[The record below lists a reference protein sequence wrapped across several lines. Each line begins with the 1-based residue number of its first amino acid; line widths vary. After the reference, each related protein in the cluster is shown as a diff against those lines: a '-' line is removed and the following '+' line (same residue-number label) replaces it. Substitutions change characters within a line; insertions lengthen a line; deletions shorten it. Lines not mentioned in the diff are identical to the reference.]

1 MITVNVIENR
11 IVGSIGEEPF
21 SVSYTKEVYEK
32 MLELAQI
39 ANTAESMEEYTKACE
54 DFGALSIEDYVTL
67 IESKHPDIYVS
78 KKTGEFFLK
87 HNNVISSI
95 PMPKA
100 LVERIYESMD
110 KGLDFSPLIKMWTRW
125 LRNPILRN
133 KTKNGKGSQFSEK
146 MFNFINMTYVHPK
159 LREKFIKDGF
169 SDTVATEKATMYQVK
184 ITNEGLING
193 YKVSKEVLHKF
204 DTETG
209 EVVDRYKRTFNP
221 DTGEVESEGIPAI
234 VEDRLFEPAIMGRSG
249 DAFYCEGPNGYAKP
263 GHFIK
268 VGCVHRL
275 DSWDKVN
282 TNDNSSC
289 VPGLHV
295 GGLMYIANYSGE
307 IHNVF
312 IDPMHIGAIPDDN
325 TGAIRCLQYFVHS
338 SLAGVNGSIYH
349 SSKYAAM
356 TDAEWDIMK
365 EEAVKVKGEEAQQ
378 KLDESNELSSL

>member
-1 MITVNVIENR
+1 MITINVIEDR

-21 SVSYTKEVYEK
+21 SVTYNPIVYAK
-32 MLELAQI
+32 MIELAEV
-39 ANTAESMEEYTKACE
+39 ANKAETFDEYMEACKE
-54 DFGALSIEDYVTL
+54 FSTFSVEDYTVL
-67 IESKHPDIYVS
+67 IQSKNPDIYVS

-125 LRNPILRN
+125 LRNPILRE
-133 KTKNGKGSQFSEK
+133 KTKAGAGSRFSER
-146 MFNFINMTYVHPK
+146 MFNFINMKYVHPK
-159 LREKFIKDGF
+159 LRDKFIADGF
-169 SDTVATEKATMYQVK
+169 SEQVATEKSTMYQVK

-193 YKVSKEVLHKF
+193 YKVSREVLDKF

-209 EVVDRYKRTFNP
+209 ERVDRYKRTFNP
-221 DTGEVESEGIPAI
+221 DTGEVESDGIPAI
-234 VEDRLFEPAIMGRSG
+234 VEDRLFQPAIMGTSG
-249 DAFYCEGPNGYAKP
+249 DAFYCEGSNGYAKP

-275 DSWDKVN
+275 QSWDQVN
-282 TNDNSSC
+282 TNDRASC

-356 TDAEWDIMK
+356 TDAEWDKMK
-365 EEAVKVKGEEAQQ
+365 EEAVKLKGEEAQK
-378 KLDESNELSSL
+378 KLDESNELGSL

>member
-1 MITVNVIENR
+1 MITINVIEDR

-21 SVSYTKEVYEK
+21 SVTYNPIVYAK
-32 MLELAQI
+32 MIELAEV
-39 ANTAESMEEYTKACE
+39 ANKAETFDEYMEACKE
-54 DFGALSIEDYVTL
+54 FSTFSVEDYTVL
-67 IESKHPDIYVS
+67 IQSKNPDIYVS

-125 LRNPILRN
+125 LRNPILRE
-133 KTKNGKGSQFSEK
+133 KTKAGAGSRFSER
-146 MFNFINMTYVHPK
+146 MFNFINMKYVHPK
-159 LREKFIKDGF
+159 LRDKFIADGF
-169 SDTVATEKATMYQVK
+169 SEQVATEKSTMYQVK

-193 YKVSKEVLHKF
+193 YKVSKEVLDKF

-209 EVVDRYKRTFNP
+209 ERVDRYKRTFNP
-221 DTGEVESEGIPAI
+221 DTGEVESDGIPAI
-234 VEDRLFEPAIMGRSG
+234 VEDRLFQPAIMGTSG
-249 DAFYCEGPNGYAKP
+249 DAFYCEGSNGYANP

-275 DSWDKVN
+275 QSWDQVN
-282 TNDNSSC
+282 TNDRSSC

-338 SLAGVNGSIYH
+338 SLVGVNGSIYH

-356 TDAEWDIMK
+356 TDAEWDKMK
-365 EEAVKVKGEEAQQ
+365 EEAVKLKGEEAQK
-378 KLDESNELSSL
+378 KLDESNELGSL

>member
-1 MITVNVIENR
+1 MITINVIEDR

-21 SVSYTKEVYEK
+21 SVTYNPIVYAK
-32 MLELAQI
+32 MIELAEV
-39 ANTAESMEEYTKACE
+39 ANKAETFDEYMEACKE
-54 DFGALSIEDYVTL
+54 FSTFSVEDYTVL
-67 IESKHPDIYVS
+67 IQSKNPDIYVS

-125 LRNPILRN
+125 LRNPILRE
-133 KTKNGKGSQFSEK
+133 KTKSGAGSRFSER
-146 MFNFINMTYVHPK
+146 MFNFINMKYVHPK
-159 LREKFIKDGF
+159 LRDKFIADGF
-169 SDTVATEKATMYQVK
+169 SEQVATEKSTMYQVK

-193 YKVSKEVLHKF
+193 YKVSKEVLDKF

-209 EVVDRYKRTFNP
+209 ERVDRYKRTFNP
-221 DTGEVESEGIPAI
+221 DTGEVESDGIPAI
-234 VEDRLFEPAIMGRSG
+234 VEDRLFQPAIMGTSG
-249 DAFYCEGPNGYAKP
+249 DAFYCEGSNGYANP

-275 DSWDKVN
+275 QSWDQVN
-282 TNDNSSC
+282 TNDRASC

-338 SLAGVNGSIYH
+338 SLVGVNGSIYH

-356 TDAEWDIMK
+356 TDAEWDKMK
-365 EEAVKVKGEEAQQ
+365 EEAVKLKGEEAQK
-378 KLDESNELSSL
+378 KLDESNELGSL